1 MENAGVENV
10 APSSGWKTREW
21 KTREW
26 KTSGAYPEGAEP
38 APLNAA
44 NIRPNAKFT
53 SLKYI
58 EHDVIFH
65 PFQTPNKEF
74 SKTDRPVRYL
84 SI

>member
-1 MENAGVENV
+1 MALHVVGGGGAENAGVENFRGV
-10 APSSGWKTREW
+10 SR
-21 KTREW
+21 
-26 KTSGAYPEGAEP
+26 GAEP

-44 NIRPNAKFT
+44 NIRPNAIFT

-65 PFQTPNKEF
+65 PLQRSNQKFIK
-74 SKTDRPVRYL
+74 SDRPARYL

>member
-10 APSSGWKTREW
+10 APSSGW

-65 PFQTPNKEF
+65 LFQTPNKEF
-74 SKTDRPVRYL
+74 SKTDRPARYI
-84 SI
+84 SIEL